1 VYGFK
6 HSLILKRASDNDAI
20 IRDGGVAAG
29 KVELTRIKW
38 MMPHVSPSDSEKLP
52 FFKIIEAKEDIP
64 VAFRS
69 RQCETLS
76 VPQTNNFSWN
86 LGSQTAP
93 NMPRY
98 IIVRFQTSRD
108 GDQTKNPAVFDHVKV
123 TMIRAKLKTYSYPE
137 DDYNLSFP
145 NSQVARAYRDV
156 ATLSTKLYGLN
167 ELITDSNISPVE
179 YHSLYPLFVFDVSKQ
194 EEKLKLSSVDIKIEA
209 SFDENVPAGTQACA
223 LIISDNLCKF
233 KSGGSKLSVIE

>member
-1 VYGFK
+1 MV
-6 HSLILKRASDNDAI
+6 
-20 IRDGGVAAG
+20 
-29 KVELTRIKW
+29 
-38 MMPHVSPSDSEKLP
+38 PHVSPSDSEKLP

-76 VPQTNNFSWN
+76 VPQTKNFTWN
-86 LGSQTAP
+86 LCSQTSP

-98 IIVRFQTSRD
+98 IIVGFQTSRD

-123 TMIRAKLKTYSYPE
+123 NMIRAKLNTYSYPE

-167 ELITDSNISPVE
+167 ELITDSNISPIE
-179 YHSLYPLFVFDVSKQ
+179 YRSLYIHCSCSMSPSKRR
-194 EEKLKLSSVDIKIEA
+194 S
-209 SFDENVPAGTQACA
+209 
-223 LIISDNLCKF
+223 
-233 KSGGSKLSVIE
+233 